1 MTTATVTRP
10 KEIFL
15 PIYTLEVYKEK
26 ERTIMRH
33 TPIDSQLFRIEKIEV
48 GTHVNGRK
56 KTINRFIN
64 DDHVEFASND
74 ILGTINSYVREG
86 ELVIKG
92 RGFAQIKDTTFYFDL
107 MESHHFLKKYKT
119 LK

>member
-1 MTTATVTRP
+1 MTTATQTRP

-15 PIYTLEVYKEK
+15 PIYTLEVYNEK
-26 ERTIMRH
+26 ARTIMRH
-33 TPIDSQLFRIEKIEV
+33 TPIDSQLFRIEKVEI

-56 KTINRFIN
+56 KINNRFVN
-64 DDHVEFASND
+64 DDHIEFESKD
-74 ILGTINSYVREG
+74 ILETINSYVREG

-107 MESHHFLKKYKT
+107 MESHNFLKKYKT